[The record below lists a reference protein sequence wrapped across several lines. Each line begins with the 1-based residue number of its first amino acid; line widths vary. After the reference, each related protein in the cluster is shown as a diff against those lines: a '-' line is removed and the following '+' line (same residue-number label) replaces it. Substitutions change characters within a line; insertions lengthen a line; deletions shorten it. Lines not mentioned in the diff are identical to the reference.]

1 MKDSFNEINVIPLVD
16 IMLVLITIVLVT
28 ANFLERGIIPV
39 NLPKANAENPSMNKT
54 IVLDM
59 TSNGTLFLE
68 GKKVSLQT
76 LPSKLADNDKN
87 TPILISADK
96 KANIQPFVSTVE
108 VLKNGGFSKISIQ
121 TEK

>member
-76 LPSKLADNDKN
+76 LPSKLADKDKN

-108 VLKNGGFSKISIQ
+108 VLKNGGFYKISIQ